1 MQIELTNLFTLSI
14 IFSLNSDKAV
24 IPLTGQSFGVFL
36 NSDLSE
42 NFVLFINHWSWLTQR
57 PT

>member
-42 NFVLFINHWSWLTQR
+42 NLVLFINRWSWLTQ
-57 PT
+57 

>member
-1 MQIELTNLFTLSI
+1 MQIELTNLFTLFI

-24 IPLTGQSFGVFL
+24 VPLNVYYFGVFL

-42 NFVLFINHWSWLTQR
+42 NLVLFINRWSWLTQ
-57 PT
+57 